1 MTPRRPGHP
10 HFDATDFATHVAR
23 QREAADARRALSG
36 TPAGEGDPADM
47 AGRGGM
53 AVRLLMC
60 DRCHAVWPTERDPS
74 HGGSRLDGEPCA
86 YVWEGHVCDGRVG
99 PMFGRPAPFDPWG
112 REPSKPSQRA
122 AYSGLWC
129 ATLGLPRGTTD
140 LALVRRRY
148 RELCKV
154 RHPDAGGS
162 HALMVALNLA
172 YTLALSELGQP

>member
-1 MTPRRPGHP
+1 MKTPRRPGHP
-10 HFDATDFATHVAR
+10 DFDATDFATHVAR

-36 TPAGEGDPADM
+36 SPAGESDPASK

-86 YVWEGHVCDGRVG
+86 YVWEGAVCDGTVG
-99 PMFGRPAPFDPWG
+99 PLFGQRPRDAWSPP
-112 REPSKPSQRA
+112 PAARA

-140 LALVRRRY
+140 LARVRAAY
-148 RELCKV
+148 RALCKV

-172 YTLALSELGQP
+172 YTRALSELGQP